1 VSELI
6 AGRLRFA
13 LKAPPL
19 VSQLSEIVRSIQWN
33 IGSALTFLFQCLG
46 KWRRT
51 MPVLLWLLGVPLV
64 VVVLLM
70 LTQVI

>member
-33 IGSALTFLFQCLG
+33 IGSALTFHSN
-46 KWRRT
+46 
-51 MPVLLWLLGVPLV
+51 V
-64 VVVLLM
+64 
-70 LTQVI
+70 